1 MPMYKSNLTGLRI
14 AEEVIGQLKVLP
26 GTPVWHPQQPNS
38 YGDFGS
44 ETKTEARSFIA
55 ADRQRRTGNV
65 VDVDASGSFTTDLT
79 TTALVS
85 TMQGFMCADWRKK
98 AELTPSAVAAGAY
111 TVPANGT
118 QFLVNSLVFG
128 SGYNTAGNNGVK
140 LVTASTGTSVTAA
153 GLTVEATATGT
164 ITRVGHQGAAGDI
177 TLTVSSGIATLGST
191 ALNFTT
197 LGLIP
202 GEWIWLGG
210 DVLAER
216 YNTAAN
222 NGFYRIKTIAN
233 NAIVFDRAPDGVA
246 TDTGAAKTIR
256 IYMGNAIKNESDPA
270 LQKYRT
276 YQLERTF
283 ASDTIEYVV
292 GAMANKLSIDSKSS
306 TKLTAELEFVGLDT
320 ETPGVAKTG
329 TRPNTPLQSAFS
341 SSTDFTRL
349 RLTNDTGG
357 GTPLAVYLTDLKL
370 TIDNGVEPDKAIGYI
385 GGVDHSVGDFMVSG
399 SVEAFFDGMAGV
411 TAVRNHAIVALDFG
425 LVANVFTPGVGN
437 QAAGWLFDV
446 PQIEL
451 GDGRLKVEKDKKVK
465 LPLNLEAS
473 ASDTYNHSLMAVHF
487 PYLPQLA
494 L

>member
-1 MPMYKSNLTGLRI
+1 MPLYKSNLTGLRI
-14 AEEVIGQLKVLP
+14 AEEVIGSLKVLP

-55 ADRQRRTGNV
+55 SDRQRRTGNV
-65 VDVDASGSFTTDLT
+65 VDVDASGSFVTDFT

-98 AELTPSAVAAGAY
+98 AELVPSAVAAGAY
-111 TVPANGT
+111 TVAASGT
-118 QFLVNSLVFG
+118 TFLVNSLVFG
-128 SGYNTAGNNGVK
+128 QGYTTAGNNGVK
-140 LVTASTGTSVTAA
+140 LVTASTATSVTAA
-153 GLTVEATATGT
+153 GLAVEATATGL
-164 ITRVGHQGAAGDI
+164 ITRVGHQGASGDL
-177 TLTVSSGIATLGST
+177 TLTVTTGIATLGAT
-191 ALNFTT
+191 ALNLTT

-202 GEWIWLGG
+202 GEWVWLGG
-210 DVLAER
+210 DAAGER
-216 YNTAAN
+216 FNTVAN
-222 NGFYRIKTIAN
+222 NGFYRIKTIAAS
-233 NAIVFDRAPDGVA
+233 AIVFDRAPDGVA
-246 TDTGAAKTIR
+246 TDAGAAKTIR
-256 IYMGNAIKNESDPA
+256 IFMGNAIKNESDPL

-283 ASDTIEYVV
+283 DSTTIEYVV
-292 GAMANKLSIDSKSS
+292 GAAANKLSIDGKSS

-320 ETPGVAKTG
+320 ETPGAPKSG
-329 TRPNTPLQSAFS
+329 TRPNTPLQAAFS
-341 SSTDFTRL
+341 SATDFIRL
-349 RLTNDTGG
+349 RLTNDTSGL
-357 GTPLAVYLTDLKL
+357 PLAVYLTDLKL
-370 TIDNGVEPDKAIGYI
+370 SIDNGVEPDKAIGYI
-385 GGVDHSVGDFMVSG
+385 GGIDHSVGDFMVSG
-399 SVEAFFDGMAGV
+399 SVEAFFDGMAAV

-425 LVANVFTPGVGN
+425 LVTNVFTPGVGN

-473 ASDTYNHSLMAVHF
+473 ASDTYNHSLLAVHY

-494 L
+494 T

>member
-1 MPMYKSNLTGLRI
+1 MFKSNLTGLRI
-14 AEEVIGQLKVLP
+14 AEEVIGSLKTLP

-55 ADRQRRTGNV
+55 SDRQRRTGNV

-98 AELTPSAVAAGAY
+98 AELVPSAVAAGAY
-111 TVPANGT
+111 TVPSGGAA
-118 QFLVNSLVFG
+118 FLVNSLVFG
-128 SGYNTAGNNGVK
+128 QGYTTPGNNGLK

-153 GLTVEATATGT
+153 GLAVEATATGL
-164 ITRVGHQGAAGDI
+164 ITRVGHQGASGDL
-177 TLTVSSGIATLGST
+177 TLTVNTGVATLGAT
-191 ALNFTT
+191 LLNLTT

-202 GEWIWLGG
+202 GEWVWLGG
-210 DVLAER
+210 DAAAEKF
-216 YNTAAN
+216 TTTAN
-222 NGFYRIKTIAN
+222 NGFYRVRSIA
-233 NAIVFDRAPDGVA
+233 AGSIVFDRAPDGVA
-246 TDTGAAKTIR
+246 TDNGAAKTIR
-256 IYMGNAIKNESDPA
+256 IFMGNAIKNESDPA

-283 ASDTIEYVV
+283 TSSTIEYVV
-292 GAMANKLSIDSKSS
+292 GAMANKLSIDGKSS

-320 ETPGVAKTG
+320 ETPGAAKSG
-329 TRPNTPLQSAFS
+329 TRPDAPLQTAFS

-349 RLTNDTGG
+349 RLSNDTAG

-370 TIDNGVEPDKAIGYI
+370 SIDNGVEPDKAIGYI

-399 SVEAFFDGMAGV
+399 SVEAFFSSMAAV

-473 ASDTYNHSLMAVHF
+473 ASDTYNHSLLAVHF

-494 L
+494 M

>member
-1 MPMYKSNLTGLRI
+1 MPLYKSNLTGLRI
-14 AEEVIGQLKVLP
+14 AEEVIGSLKTLP
-26 GTPVWHPQQPNS
+26 GTPIWYPQQPNS

-44 ETKTEARSFIA
+44 EVKTEARSFIA
-55 ADRQRRTGNV
+55 SDRQRRSGNI
-65 VDVDASGSFTTDLT
+65 VDVDASGSFTTDF
-79 TTALVS
+79 TTAALVP

-98 AELTPSAVAAGAY
+98 AELTPSAVAAGSY

-128 SGYNTAGNNGVK
+128 LGYNTAGNNGLK
-140 LVTASTGTSVTAA
+140 LVTASTATAVTAA
-153 GLTVEATATGT
+153 GLTVEATNSGT
-164 ITRVGHQGAAGDI
+164 ITRVGHQGAAGDL
-177 TLTVSSGIATLGST
+177 TLTVSSGVATLGST

-202 GEWIWLGG
+202 GEWLFLGG
-210 DVLAER
+210 DAVGER
-216 YNTAAN
+216 FATAAC

-233 NAIVFDRAPDGVA
+233 NAIVFDRAPDSVA
-246 TDTGAAKTIR
+246 TDNGAGKTLR
-256 IYMGNAIKNESDPA
+256 MFFGNAIKNESDPL

-276 YQLERTF
+276 YQLERQF

-292 GAMANKLSIDSKSS
+292 GAAANKLTIDGKTSS
-306 TKLTAELEFVGLDT
+306 KLTAELEFVGLDT
-320 ETPGVAKTG
+320 ETPAVAKGG
-329 TRPNTPLQSAFS
+329 TRPNTPLQAPFSA
-341 SSTDFTRL
+341 STDFTRL
-349 RLTNDTGG
+349 RLVNDTGG

-370 TIDNGVEPDKAIGYI
+370 TIDNGVEPDKAIGFI

-399 SVEAFFDGMAGV
+399 SVEAFFNGMAAV
-411 TAVRNHAIVALDFG
+411 QAVRNHDSVALDFG
-425 LVANVFTPGVGN
+425 LVTNVFTPGVGN
-437 QAAGWLFDV
+437 QASGWLFDV

-473 ASDTYNHSLMAVHF
+473 ASDTYNHSLMVVHY